1 MRRPFGCCV
10 DGACRYHGLKLRLL
24 SELGLYNRIV
34 QLEKATD
41 FTEPWLLNELQNE
54 PTVTSV

>member
-1 MRRPFGCCV
+1 M
-10 DGACRYHGLKLRLL
+10 KLRLL